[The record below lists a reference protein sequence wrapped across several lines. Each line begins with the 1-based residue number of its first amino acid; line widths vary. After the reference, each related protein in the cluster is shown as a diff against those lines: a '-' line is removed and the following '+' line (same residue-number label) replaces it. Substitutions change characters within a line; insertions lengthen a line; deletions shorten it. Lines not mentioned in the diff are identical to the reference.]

1 MKLFNFNK
9 EKKDIIKEIYKKDR
23 LKRYTSFLLGIIIVA
38 LAFNIF
44 ILPNDIVYG
53 VSGLGVIFKRT
64 LGIDPS
70 LVILIGSVILLLL
83 SYGLMG
89 KEKTANSV
97 IGSLLY
103 PVFVKLTEWVIP
115 LVDLG
120 STEPFLIAVFGAAI
134 SGFGLG
140 LIFKSG
146 FTTGGTDIL
155 NQIVSKYF
163 KMSIG
168 NAMFFT
174 DGLIIVASLFFF
186 GWQKFMYSIVSIVV
200 ISIMTDKVILGIS
213 QSKAFYIIT
222 DYETAVKK
230 YILENLS
237 HGVTVLEARG
247 GYTGNA
253 QKMIMCII
261 PTKEYYKVKEGINSI
276 DPNAFFLVT
285 DAYEVSGGVIKN
297 SAM

>member
-1 MKLFNFNK
+1 MRLFNFNK
-9 EKKDIIKEIYKKDR
+9 EKKDVIKEIYKKDR
-23 LKRYTSFLLGIIIVA
+23 LKRYASFLVGILIVA

-64 LGIDPS
+64 MNIDPS
-70 LVILIGSVILLLL
+70 LVILIGSVILLIL
-83 SYGLMG
+83 SYLLMG

-97 IGSLLY
+97 VGSLLY
-103 PVFVKLTEWVIP
+103 PVFVKATEWVIP

-120 STEPFLIAVFGAAI
+120 ETEPVLIAIFGAAI

-155 NQIVSKYF
+155 NQIVAKYF
-163 KMSIG
+163 KMSVG

-174 DGLIIVASLFFF
+174 DGIIIAISLFVF

-222 DYETAVKK
+222 DHETAVKK
-230 YILENLS
+230 YILDHLS

-247 GYTGNA
+247 GYTGNM

-261 PTKEYYKVKEGINSI
+261 PTKEYFKVKEGIHSI

-285 DAYEVSGGVIKN
+285 DAYEVSGGVIRN
-297 SAM
+297 NEM